1 MSQVFDEE
9 THRNLLD
16 RIPDRTGQDVSHWLR
31 KVDEGP
37 AFFRFEEK
45 VGWLR
50 SEHQLAHGHAKAI
63 VVEHDR
69 RRGRA
74 ARKY

>member
-9 THRNLLD
+9 THRNLLA
-16 RIPDRTGQDVSHWLR
+16 RIPDCTGREVTEWLR
-31 KVDEGP
+31 AVDEGP
-37 AFFRFEEK
+37 AFSRFEEK

-50 SEHQLAHGHAKAI
+50 GEYQLAYGHAKAI
-63 VVEHDR
+63 VHEHGL